1 MMSKFKMSWRTTL
14 FGFATAIIVALG
26 PFASP
31 GAEFNWKNIVLAIV
45 IAGWGSVQKDYNVKY
60 PEDAK
65 V

>member
-1 MMSKFKMSWRTTL
+1 M